1 MEGKTLEELRKNLVS
16 ELGAFQM
23 TMFGTDRAEE
33 EIDALIV
40 VIQLRVE
47 TKCKEALVAQGEA
60 WAKECSRQ
68 VASAMECG
76 RAEGAE
82 DTETYKK
89 MVAKYVYWKGRYE
102 LAVRGMTDKAAVEIM
117 GKEP

>member
-1 MEGKTLEELRKNLVS
+1 MTVREILMWLANKDDTIDYDAVEKDIRKAVIKETS
-16 ELGAFQM
+16 V
-23 TMFGTDRAEE
+23 GT
-33 EIDALIV
+33 
-40 VIQLRVE
+40 
-47 TKCKEALVAQGEA
+47 
-60 WAKECSRQ
+60 
-68 VASAMECG
+68 
-76 RAEGAE
+76 E